1 MDLGWSSPVLPIL
14 MEYIR
19 GGRGGGG
26 IQPKRGTFLRL
37 EVYKREGIS
46 PVEVTV
52 EKSCENYH

>member
-19 GGRGGGG
+19 GGGGG
-26 IQPKRGTFLRL
+26 IQPERGTFLRL